1 VFDGYAHQ
9 KAHQFLNFLE
19 KIGKPQFVICLNSS
33 EAVLKKRYNLAN
45 EAEEDAEIGEE
56 ALEALK

>member
-1 VFDGYAHQ
+1 MKTIQ
-9 KAHQFLNFLE
+9 
-19 KIGKPQFVICLNSS
+19 
-33 EAVLKKRYNLAN
+33 KRYNLAN